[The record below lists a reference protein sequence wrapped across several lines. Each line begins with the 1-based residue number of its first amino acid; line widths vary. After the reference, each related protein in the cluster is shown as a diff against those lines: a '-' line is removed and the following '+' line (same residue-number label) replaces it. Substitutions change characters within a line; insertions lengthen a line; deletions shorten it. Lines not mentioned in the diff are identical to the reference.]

1 MKLIMI
7 KQITVVLI
15 GLFSMNTCFA
25 EDDEARALGLKFLN
39 AVGGQ
44 EIWSQAKTLHN
55 KAVNHHPAARLPY
68 IQEQW
73 YSLEKPSHHTQLNN
87 FDMDRERSFTED
99 FGWSK
104 TETSL
109 KPFSEDRL
117 KNEISSWYKTLYHKL
132 KLIALNDQS
141 LHLERH
147 GMKLSFYKNKDY
159 LGWVLLAENGD
170 LLKAGTTQN
179 EEQYTTFGEMVEF
192 GEVRW
197 PRSGENVDGWR
208 FEVLNIELL
217 NTPMP
222 MDQSMPQE

>member
-1 MKLIMI
+1 MKSIMI
-7 KQITVVLI
+7 KQFTLVLVGI
-15 GLFSMNTCFA
+15 FSMSTVFA
-25 EDDEARALGLKFLN
+25 EDDGTRELGFKFLN

-55 KAVNHHPAARLPY
+55 KAINHHPAARLPY

-73 YSLEKPSHHTQLNN
+73 YSLEKPAHHTKLKN
-87 FDMDRERSFTED
+87 FDMNRERSFTLD

-104 TETSL
+104 TEKSL
-109 KPFSEDRL
+109 KPFSEERL

-132 KLIALNDQS
+132 KLIALDDKN
-141 LHLERH
+141 LRLERS
-147 GMKLSFYKNKDY
+147 GMKLSFYENEDY
-159 LGWVLLAENGD
+159 LGWVLLSKEGD
-170 LLKAGTTQN
+170 LLKAGTTQD
-179 EEQYTTFGEMVEF
+179 EESYTTFGEMVEF

-208 FEVLNIELL
+208 FEILNIQLL

-222 MDQSMPQE
+222 IDQSMPDE